1 MADVPATRRRH
12 LRTWMRGEEPW
23 MLADPSQPEPLLD
36 LASNDY
42 LGLSRHPEVVAAAEQ
57 ELRDQGLGS
66 GGSRLV
72 TGTRPSHSHLEEAI
86 GAWLNRDRVLLYPSG
101 FQANLAALSALA
113 DRHTTVIADR
123 LIHHSLLVGI
133 RASGAR
139 LIRYRHNDID
149 HLAQRLRSRT
159 TRPPVVV
166 TESLFSMEGTSPT
179 WRHRRLCAAHDAQ
192 LLVDEAHALGVLGD
206 GGRGLCH
213 GLLEPVT
220 LISGTFGKAFG
231 SGGAFLACDGQ
242 SMRAASAKQ
251 WGVPLHHGP
260 GATSLVCGR
269 CN

>member
-23 MLADPSQPEPLLD
+23 MLAGPSQLEPLLD

-149 HLAQRLRSRT
+149 HLAQRLRQAT
-159 TRPPVVV
+159 PP
-166 TESLFSMEGTSPT
+166 S
-179 WRHRRLCAAHDAQ
+179 W
-192 LLVDEAHALGVLGD
+192 
-206 GGRGLCH
+206 
-213 GLLEPVT
+213 
-220 LISGTFGKAFG
+220 
-231 SGGAFLACDGQ
+231 
-242 SMRAASAKQ
+242 
-251 WGVPLHHGP
+251 W
-260 GATSLVCGR
+260 
-269 CN
+269 